1 MHQAASEYNMKTQ
14 LAKRLTM
21 NNILGTACLLFGSVL
36 SYLRIESATQQ
47 VASTLQAYGSEAFG
61 LLPAVGLAGAR
72 LLQDLALH
80 HNSALAMLLGFLVSC
95 WPVAISLVGVAL
107 LRDSLF
113 ASQPVYAASSYNSVS
128 GDR

>member
-1 MHQAASEYNMKTQ
+1 MKTQ
-14 LAKRLTM
+14 LTKRLTM
-21 NNILGTACLLFGSVL
+21 TNILGTACLLFGSML
-36 SYLRIESATQQ
+36 SYLRIESATQH

-72 LLQDLALH
+72 LLQDVTLS
-80 HNSALAMLLGFLVSC
+80 HNSALAMVLGFLLSC
-95 WPVAISLVGVAL
+95 WPAAISLVGVVL

-113 ASQPVYAASSYNSVS
+113 GSQAVYAARAYDSSVS

>member
-1 MHQAASEYNMKTQ
+1 MKTQ
-14 LAKRLTM
+14 LTKRLTM

-36 SYLRIESATQQ
+36 SYLRIESATQH

-72 LLQDLALH
+72 LLQDLALS

-95 WPVAISLVGVAL
+95 WPVAISLVGVVL

-113 ASQPVYAASSYNSVS
+113 ASQPVYATRAYDSSVS

>member
-1 MHQAASEYNMKTQ
+1 
-14 LAKRLTM
+14 M

-36 SYLRIESATQQ
+36 SYLRIESVTHQ

-72 LLQDLALH
+72 LLQDLALS
-80 HNSALAMLLGFLVSC
+80 HNSALAMVLGFLLSC
-95 WPVAISLVGVAL
+95 WPAAISLVGAVL

-113 ASQPVYAASSYNSVS
+113 AQQPVYATRAYDSAVS

>member
-1 MHQAASEYNMKTQ
+1 MHQATSEYNMKTQ

-21 NNILGTACLLFGSVL
+21 NNILGTACLLFGAVL

-47 VASTLQAYGSEAFG
+47 VASTLQAYGAEAFG

-72 LLQDLALH
+72 LLQDLALN

-95 WPVAISLVGVAL
+95 WPVAISLVGVVL

-113 ASQPVYAASSYNSVS
+113 ASQPGYAARVYDSVF

>member
-1 MHQAASEYNMKTQ
+1 MREATSEYNMKTQ

-72 LLQDLALH
+72 LLQNLALN

-113 ASQPVYAASSYNSVS
+113 ASQPVYTASSHGSVS

>member
-1 MHQAASEYNMKTQ
+1 MLQATSEYNMKTQ

-21 NNILGTACLLFGSVL
+21 NNILGTACLLFGAVL
-36 SYLRIESATQQ
+36 SYLRVESAAQQ
-47 VASTLQAYGSEAFG
+47 VASTLQGYGSEAFG

-72 LLQDLALH
+72 LLQDLALN
-80 HNSALAMLLGFLVSC
+80 HNSALAMLLGFLLSC
-95 WPVAISLVGVAL
+95 WPVAISIVGVVL

-113 ASQPVYAASSYNSVS
+113 ASQPVYAARRYDSVS